1 MSRQESKD
9 SLFLDYCFIYFEMNC
24 KVPNYRYDLELLS
37 VHLNRRRELRLLFL
51 ARIYG
56 MKISAS

>member
-9 SLFLDYCFIYFEMNC
+9 SLFLDYCFRYFEMNC
-24 KVPNYRYDLELLS
+24 KVRCYKYDLELLS

-51 ARIYG
+51 ARINE